1 LFCHHKNIVLV
12 VDGSRVAKPKADTIY
27 RDVWNEYR
35 PNNLQTWDD
44 ILFIILLLNE
54 ATTHTSIIWGKNWRP
69 NPIYMDISIR
79 EDRDYMCI
87 VIKILLSF
95 FLIQNIHL
103 IPILKKRV
111 KNKVFVEASIYEV
124 YIV

>member
-1 LFCHHKNIVLV
+1 
-12 VDGSRVAKPKADTIY
+12 
-27 RDVWNEYR
+27 
-35 PNNLQTWDD
+35 
-44 ILFIILLLNE
+44 
-54 ATTHTSIIWGKNWRP
+54 
-69 NPIYMDISIR
+69 
-79 EDRDYMCI
+79 MCI